1 MSSVNLDVA
10 QKLDITCRKGDT
22 FRLLITFKDST
33 GTVINVGDLDSS
45 TPVYSFS
52 FEVRDFATDD
62 GDNAR
67 LSTNSNARRDRV
79 SNVTI
84 ENVAS
89 DGSDGNIRIVITA
102 EEMAKIESGVYVYD
116 LQANTVG
123 TGSITNVQTWVRGS
137 FIVNE
142 DVTTRFV

>member
-22 FRLLITFKDST
+22 FRLLLTFKDST

-45 TPVYSFS
+45 TPQYSFS

-67 LSTNSNARRDRV
+67 LSTNSNARRERV

-84 ENVAS
+84 QNVES
-89 DGSDGNIRIVITA
+89 DGSDGKIRIVIEA

-116 LQANTVG
+116 LQANTISSGPV
-123 TGSITNVQTWVRGS
+123 SNVQTWVRGS

-142 DVTTRFV
+142 DVTTRFA

>member
-10 QKLDITCRKGDT
+10 QKLDITCRRGDT
-22 FRLLITFKDST
+22 FTLTLTFKDST
-33 GTVINVGDLDSS
+33 GTVINVGDIDGAV
-45 TPVYSFS
+45 PVYSFS

-62 GDNAR
+62 GDSAR

-84 ENVAS
+84 ENVTS
-89 DGSDGNIRIVITA
+89 DGSDGKVRIVISA
-102 EEMAKIESGVYVYD
+102 EEMSKIASGVYVYD
-116 LQANTVG
+116 LQANTIG
-123 TGSITNVQTWVRGS
+123 GGSITNVQTWVRGS

-142 DVTTRFV
+142 DVTTRFA

>member
-22 FRLLITFKDST
+22 FRLLLTFKDST

-67 LSTNSNARRDRV
+67 LSTNSNARRERV

-84 ENVAS
+84 ENVTS
-89 DGSDGNIRIVITA
+89 DGSDGKIRIVISA

-123 TGSITNVQTWVRGS
+123 SGSITNVQTWVRGS

>member
-22 FRLLITFKDST
+22 FRLLLTFKDST

-45 TPVYSFS
+45 VPTYSFS

-67 LSTNSNARRDRV
+67 LSTNSNARRERV
-79 SNVTI
+79 SNVTVQ
-84 ENVAS
+84 NVES
-89 DGSDGNIRIVITA
+89 DGSDGKIRIVIEA

-116 LQANTVG
+116 LQANTVS
-123 TGSITNVQTWVRGS
+123 TGQ
-137 FIVNE
+137 
-142 DVTTRFV
+142 

>member
-22 FRLLITFKDST
+22 FRLLLTFKDST

-45 TPVYSFS
+45 TPQYSFS

-67 LSTNSNARRDRV
+67 LSTNSNARRERV

-84 ENVAS
+84 QNVES
-89 DGSDGNIRIVITA
+89 DGSDGKIRIVIEA

-116 LQANTVG
+116 LQANTVVG
-123 TGSITNVQTWVRGS
+123 GSVTNVQTWVRGS

-142 DVTTRFV
+142 DVTTRFA

>member
-22 FRLLITFKDST
+22 FRLLLTFKDST
-33 GTVINVGDLDSS
+33 GTVINVGDIDSS
-45 TPVYSFS
+45 TPQYSFS
-52 FEVRDFATDD
+52 FEGRDFATDD

-67 LSTNSNARRDRV
+67 LSTNSNARRERV

-84 ENVAS
+84 QNVES
-89 DGSDGNIRIVITA
+89 DGSDGKIRIVIEA

-116 LQANTVG
+116 LQANTVSG
-123 TGSITNVQTWVRGS
+123 GPVSNVQTWVRGS

-142 DVTTRFV
+142 DVTTRFA

>member
-22 FRLLITFKDST
+22 FRLLLTFKDST

-45 TPVYSFS
+45 TPTYSFS

-67 LSTNSNARRDRV
+67 LSTNSNARRERV

-84 ENVAS
+84 QNVDS
-89 DGSDGNIRIVITA
+89 SGSDGKIRIVISA

-116 LQANTVG
+116 LQANTVS
-123 TGSITNVQTWVRGS
+123 TGSVSNVQTWVRGS

-142 DVTTRFV
+142 DVTTRFA

>member
-22 FRLLITFKDST
+22 FRLLLTFKDST

-67 LSTNSNARRDRV
+67 LSTNSNARKERV

-84 ENVAS
+84 QNVAS
-89 DGSDGNIRIVITA
+89 DGSDGNIRIVISA

-123 TGSITNVQTWVRGS
+123 SGSITNVQTWVRGS

-142 DVTTRFV
+142 DLTTRFV

>member
-22 FRLLITFKDST
+22 FRLLLTFKDST

-67 LSTNSNARRDRV
+67 LSTNSNARRERV

-84 ENVAS
+84 ENVDS
-89 DGSDGNIRIVITA
+89 SGSDGKIRIVISA

>member
-22 FRLLITFKDST
+22 FRLLLTFKDST

-45 TPVYSFS
+45 TPTYSFS

-67 LSTNSNARRDRV
+67 LSTNSSARRERV

-84 ENVAS
+84 QNVES
-89 DGSDGNIRIVITA
+89 DGSDGKIRIVIDA

-116 LQANTVG
+116 LQANTVS
-123 TGSITNVQTWVRGS
+123 TGSISNVQTWVRGS

>member
-22 FRLLITFKDST
+22 FRLLLTFKDST

-67 LSTNSNARRDRV
+67 LSTNSNARRERV

-84 ENVAS
+84 QNVTS
-89 DGSDGNIRIVITA
+89 DGSDGKIRIVIDA

>member
-22 FRLLITFKDST
+22 FRLLLTFKDST

-62 GDNAR
+62 VDNAR
-67 LSTNSNARRDRV
+67 LSTNSNARRERV

-84 ENVAS
+84 ENVTS
-89 DGSDGNIRIVITA
+89 DGSDGKIRIVVSA
-102 EEMAKIESGVYVYD
+102 EEMSKIESGVYVYD
-116 LQANTVG
+116 LQANTVS
-123 TGSITNVQTWVRGS
+123 TGSITNVQTWDRGS
-137 FIVNE
+137 IIVNE
-142 DVTTRFV
+142 DVTTRYV

>member
-22 FRLLITFKDST
+22 FRLLLTFKDST
-33 GTVINVGDLDSS
+33 GTVINVGDLDGAA
-45 TPVYSFS
+45 PVYTFS

-84 ENVAS
+84 ENVTS
-89 DGSDGNIRIVITA
+89 DGSDGKIRIVITA
-102 EEMAKIESGVYVYD
+102 EEMSKIESGVYVYD
-116 LQANTVG
+116 LQANTLIG
-123 TGSITNVQTWVRGS
+123 GAIDNVQTWVRGS

-142 DVTTRFV
+142 DITTRFV

>member
-22 FRLLITFKDST
+22 FRLLLTFKDST

-67 LSTNSNARRDRV
+67 LSTNSNARKERV

-84 ENVAS
+84 QNVAS
-89 DGSDGNIRIVITA
+89 DGSDGNIRIVISA
-102 EEMAKIESGVYVYD
+102 
-116 LQANTVG
+116 
-123 TGSITNVQTWVRGS
+123 
-137 FIVNE
+137 
-142 DVTTRFV
+142 